1 MVNDRK
7 SNKQQNE
14 LELLVAASDVVNCL
28 IVLLNAKG
36 RIIRINS
43 ASERISG
50 INLTEARDKYFWEI
64 FCHPEEVELYK
75 AFFDSLDLSAL
86 PFRIETQLIQ
96 KDGKIC
102 SILWDY
108 NYLKMPE
115 NTDTLYVL
123 TGTDLTVHKQN
134 IAALQETKEMYRALI
149 HASPVAVIAL
159 DGNLKIKSWSSAA
172 ESLLGW
178 PEKEVIGKNIG
189 MFLDNDRQNVSGF
202 ALQALQGKS
211 FYRIDHPCT
220 CHNGERV
227 DIEFSMAPLRNIRG
241 EVNGLVM
248 VASDITDRKM
258 YEEKLEY
265 FSVHDQLTGLFN
277 RAYFDRELNRPGNE
291 VSYPVTI
298 IAADLD
304 GLKLINDTLGHE
316 HGNKMLLTCADIIK
330 KSLRRTDLLAQV
342 GGDEFAVIL
351 SNAGKEIGAV
361 IVDRI
366 KKSLEEYNSSNDDL
380 PLSVSLGI
388 STAEKGN
395 VSLLELYREADDL
408 MYIDK
413 LHTGAGAKSQIIKSL
428 MAALAE
434 RDFITAGHA
443 NRLEE
448 LCSMIGKKINLPQR
462 QLGRL
467 VLLAQVHDLGKVG
480 IPDEILYKEGP
491 LTDDEWKIMRKHP
504 EKGHRIASASADLYG
519 IADLILKH
527 HERWDGS
534 GYPLGLVG
542 KEIPI
547 ECRILAIADAFD
559 AMTNERP
566 YRSARL
572 IDEAVEEIQ
581 SCAGTQFDPELVT
594 VFLSVLE
601 ESFIPK
607 D

>member
-1 MVNDRK
+1 VAKGKIN
-7 SNKQQNE
+7 NHQQNE
-14 LELLVAASDVVNCL
+14 SELLVAASDVVNCL
-28 IVLLNAKG
+28 IVLLNTKG
-36 RIIRINS
+36 KIVRINS
-43 ASERISG
+43 ASEKISG
-50 INLTEARDKYFWEI
+50 INLNEARDKHFWEI

-75 AFFDSLDLSAL
+75 AFFSALDLSAM

-96 KDGKIC
+96 KNGKSC

-108 NYLKMPE
+108 NYLRIPD
-115 NTDTLYVL
+115 NNDTLYVL

-159 DGNLKIKSWSSAA
+159 DESLKIKSWSSAA

-178 PEKEVIGKNIG
+178 PEKEVIGKNVG
-189 MFLDNDRQNVSGF
+189 FFLDSSKQSVSSF
-202 ALQALQGKS
+202 ALQTLQGKS
-211 FYRIDHPCT
+211 FYRIDHSCT
-220 CHNGERV
+220 HTNGERIE
-227 DIEFSMAPLRNIRG
+227 IEFSLAPLRNVRG

-248 VASDITDRKM
+248 VAGDITERKQ

-265 FSVHDQLTGLFN
+265 FSMHDQLTGLFN

-291 VSYPVTI
+291 ISYPVTI

-330 KSLRRTDLLAQV
+330 KSLRRTDLLARV

-351 SNAGKEIGAV
+351 SNAGKEIGSV

-366 KKSLEEYNSSNDDL
+366 KKSLKDYNKNNDYL

-448 LCSMIGKKINLPQR
+448 LCSIIGQKINLPKR

-480 IPDEILYKEGP
+480 IPDEILYKDGP
-491 LTDDEWKIMRKHP
+491 LNDDEWKIMRKHP

-534 GYPLGLVG
+534 GYPLGLTG
-542 KEIPI
+542 KKIPV

-566 YRSARL
+566 YRSARPPE
-572 IDEAVEEIQ
+572 EAIEEIQ
-581 SCAGTQFDPELVT
+581 RCAGTQFDPELVAI
-594 VFLSVLE
+594 FLSVLE
-601 ESFIPK
+601 ESIIKK